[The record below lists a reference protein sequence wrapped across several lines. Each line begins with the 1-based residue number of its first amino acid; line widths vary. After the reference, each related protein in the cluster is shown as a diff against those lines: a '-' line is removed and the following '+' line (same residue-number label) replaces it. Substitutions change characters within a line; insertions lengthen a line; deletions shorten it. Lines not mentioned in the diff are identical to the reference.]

1 MKYQLS
7 NMPESLV
14 RSTTFIAAL
23 FPIMIVVGL
32 TGWLFSSPDSAPLFA
47 YSGTAKSYPGTLIGP
62 SLSYSLLMVSA
73 GISGA
78 TLLGISTAVYI
89 VELSPPLQLV
99 KWLETTLY
107 NMAGVPTVLYG
118 LAGVLI
124 FDDKL
129 LASDIFWPGAF
140 TLGLVALP
148 IIVVASV
155 QALRAVPSSL
165 REGALGLGA
174 SPWEATRH
182 VVLPIAMP
190 SVLTGIVLALA
201 RILGEAAAL
210 LILYGAISTA
220 SDQTRVLPVRIYEW
234 LSSGK
239 PALIAQTGTA
249 VAVLLIC
256 MACITGVASIYRRRY
271 REIR

>member
-1 MKYQLS
+1 
-7 NMPESLV
+7 MPL
-14 RSTTFIAAL
+14 
-23 FPIMIVVGL
+23 
-32 TGWLFSSPDSAPLFA
+32 
-47 YSGTAKSYPGTLIGP
+47 GTQKSYPGTLIGP
-62 SLSYSLLMVSA
+62 SPLQPADGQRQHKRCNLLI
-73 GISGA
+73 G
-78 TLLGISTAVYI
+78 TAVYI
-89 VELSPPLQLV
+89 VELSLRTAGKV
-99 KWLETTLY
+99 ARDDSFS
-107 NMAGVPTVLYG
+107 MAGIPTCLWFGWCV
-118 LAGVLI
+118 I

-129 LASDIFWPGAF
+129 SNDIFWPGAL

-155 QALRAVPSSL
+155 QALRAVPGSL

-210 LILYGAISTA
+210 LILYGAISTS

-249 VAVLLIC
+249 VAVLLR
-256 MACITGVASIYRRRY
+256 MACTGVASIYRRRY
-271 REIR
+271 REVR